1 MNKAFRKYL
10 TSSEIELIELT
21 KPVNLKELDE
31 DALADLHNRV
41 RRARSKYSKLH
52 RREAASQ
59 VRRDGAR
66 AKAAAKNP
74 RSAVKAEVFEDA
86 LARVSRSLAAAAKA
100 SAAELKAE
108 RLAAAAAGTA
118 GPKVTAKSTPRA
130 GAKKKATA
138 RGKGSVASKRTPAT
152 RKKVASTR
160 ATGARRQAKRD
171 SR

>member
-1 MNKAFRKYL
+1 MNRAFRKYL
-10 TSSEIELIELT
+10 TDGEVSLIEET
-21 KPVNLKELDE
+21 KPKNLAELDE
-31 DALADLHNRV
+31 DELVELHGRV

-52 RREAASQ
+52 RREAAAQ
-59 VRRDGAR
+59 VRSDRAR
-66 AKAAAKNP
+66 AKASTKNV

-86 LARVSRSLAAAAKA
+86 LARVSRALAAAAKA

-108 RLAAAAAGTA
+108 RLAMATA
-118 GPKVTAKSTPRA
+118 GSSGPEVTAASTPRPA
-130 GAKKKATA
+130 RKKAAA
-138 RGKGSVASKRTPAT
+138 RGKGSVASTRTPAT

>member
-31 DALADLHNRV
+31 DALAELHNRV

-52 RREAASQ
+52 RREASSQ
-59 VRRDGAR
+59 VRRDGSR

-86 LARVSRSLAAAAKA
+86 LARVSRALAAAAKA

-108 RLAAAAAGTA
+108 RLAAAAAGSG
-118 GPKVTAKSTPRA
+118 GPKVTAKSAPRA
-130 GAKKKATA
+130 AAKKKATA

-160 ATGARRQAKRD
+160 AVGARRQAKRD